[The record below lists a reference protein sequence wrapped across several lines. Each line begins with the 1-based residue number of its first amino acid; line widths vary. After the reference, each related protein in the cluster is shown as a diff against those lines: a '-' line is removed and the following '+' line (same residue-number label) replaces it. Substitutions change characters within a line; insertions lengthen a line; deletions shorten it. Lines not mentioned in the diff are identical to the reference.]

1 MSPSTFRPRTPP
13 AFHKPTRSGFT
24 LIELL
29 VVITIIAILIGLLLP
44 AVQQAREAAR
54 RTQCRNNLKQI
65 GLATHNYL
73 DVYQVLPKA
82 GPGLG
87 STPVATTAAPG
98 GKLSW
103 GAALLPFLDQSR
115 MYAAFNKDEWYTST
129 TNKPI
134 AQTNLPFFVC
144 PSNPDS
150 YKQKP
155 DGISPL
161 AATSTTVLWGRN
173 DYGANYGER
182 GLRCDPSPIGS
193 TNRPCSNVHADNS
206 PRGPA
211 ALGTSKC
218 LGLKHITDG
227 TSNTI
232 WIGEAP
238 RAWFGIWA
246 GIKNMHDQ
254 SVPLNARRGFLDA
267 QAGRAWYGCEVATTA
282 LQLQY
287 LPTGVAACDI
297 SEQEFHSHHEG
308 GVHFLFLDGSARFV
322 SENID
327 NKIYAAVLSYQGG
340 EVVGEF

>member
-1 MSPSTFRPRTPP
+1 MRGSSSAPRR
-13 AFHKPTRSGFT
+13 AFT

-29 VVITIIAILIGLLLP
+29 VVIAIIAILIALLLP

-54 RTQCRNNLKQI
+54 RTQCCNNLKQI

-73 DVYQVLPKA
+73 DVYKVLPKA
-82 GPGLG
+82 GPGLA
-87 STPVATTAAPG
+87 STPTATTLAPG

-103 GAALLPFLDQSR
+103 GAALLPMLDQAS
-115 MYAAFNKDEWYTST
+115 MYNGFNVNEWYTST
-129 TNKPI
+129 TNAPI
-134 AQTNLPFFVC
+134 AKTNLPFFIC
-144 PSNPDS
+144 PSNPDAD
-150 YKQKP
+150 KPKP

-161 AATSTTVLWGRN
+161 GATSTTVLWGRN

-182 GLRCDPSPIGS
+182 GLRCDPSPAGS
-193 TNRPCSNVHADNS
+193 TNRPCNNTHADGT

-211 ALGTSKC
+211 VLGTSRC
-218 LGLKHITDG
+218 LGLHHITDG

-254 SVPLNARRGFLDA
+254 SVPLNSRRGF
-267 QAGRAWYGCEVATTA
+267 AWPGCEKATTA
-282 LQLQY
+282 LQLTY

-297 SEQEFHSHHEG
+297 AEQEFHSLHEG
-308 GVHFLFLDGSARFV
+308 GVYFLFLDGSVRFM

-327 NKIYAAVLSYQGG
+327 FKTYAATLSYAGG